1 MQTARKQPHGWL
13 HTLLSQEKN
22 RVWSAHLIHKLFKED
37 TLSINTPFWPIVMW
51 RTDAISSTHSL
62 MQTLGIPSEVKNER
76 SPSEMVQAR
85 RFNDRVFLDIVFKNV
100 NGVTFSYLNILDDA
114 RPFQVLDHLPDRSET
129 VLCFTSWWM
138 AGSCILVLRCLWWWM
153 PRVHCEGI
161 HSVWHSR
168 CTLAAGQVWEA
179 R

>member
-1 MQTARKQPHGWL
+1 
-13 HTLLSQEKN
+13 
-22 RVWSAHLIHKLFKED
+22 
-37 TLSINTPFWPIVMW
+37 
-51 RTDAISSTHSL
+51 

-76 SPSEMVQAR
+76 SPSEKVQAR

-138 AGSCILVLRCLWWWM
+138 AGSGILVLRCLWWWM

-168 CTLAAGQVWEA
+168 CTLAAGQV
-179 R
+179 